1 MLRVDCSSQH
11 HHLVCVCL
19 MQQSGATVWCNLQF
33 QELQWPYNSSSLSIY
48 YNSFLGG
55 SVTQYLTLTASEL
68 STSILGP
75 ENQCLADTSQAVNA
89 ASKMLPTAVEV

>member
-1 MLRVDCSSQH
+1 
-11 HHLVCVCL
+11 
-19 MQQSGATVWCNLQF
+19 MQKSGAISSFRSYSGL
-33 QELQWPYNSSSLSIY
+33 YNSSSLSIY
-48 YNSFLGG
+48 YKSFLGG

-75 ENQCLADTSQAVNA
+75 ENQCLADTSQAINA

>member
-1 MLRVDCSSQH
+1 MLTAAVKLQLSVFCH
-11 HHLVCVCL
+11 CLVTWFGAITNSRSN
-19 MQQSGATVWCNLQF
+19 SG
-33 QELQWPYNSSSLSIY
+33 PYNSLTLSIHY
-48 YNSFLGG
+48 KSFLGG

-75 ENQCLADTSQAVNA
+75 ENQCLADTSQAVDA